1 MKQRHAFSWL
11 FFLTLGGCASYSDSF
26 MTIERA
32 LATRQYDVALQS
44 IERQSNQESQ
54 RVLYLLNK
62 GMILRMKRDFTSSNV
77 VLEAAKQEMNRLYAT
92 SIRENALSFVIN
104 DSTVSYTGDEY
115 EQVLLH
121 FYMALN
127 FLELGKPD
135 AARVEALQVDVK
147 LRELNENISSFQ
159 SDEHALLRYLTAMIY
174 EDGSEWSDAMIA
186 YRKAYEE
193 YKKTTA
199 TAVPNLL
206 KQDLLRLTQRLGLRD
221 EEEKYRTEFG
231 ITPEKIPSIP
241 PQEPPKK
248 SAHESKEH
256 EQLAI
261 SRNGELVFFLHNGLA
276 PIKREKAV
284 SLPDVSSGKIV
295 RIALPY
301 YQARLNLVHA
311 ARISVVEQQPMPN
324 ILLPNLNN
332 SDLTNPGL
340 IKPGLVKPNTST
352 TNTKTTEQMENV
364 AAVAEHTL
372 NARMPAITARTL
384 ARAVAKVQLQKAVTK
399 PSNKDNDAVVKL
411 IGGVAMQIAS
421 IATERADTR
430 SWLTLPSNIQLARL
444 PLSPGSYRVKIELLA
459 AGGQVVD
466 TREYADIVVTPARK
480 TYLTE
485 HWVAVQPAIVPTT
498 ISPPVTL
505 VPLSQSSRQE
515 SAASPASATPAPTE
529 LIAAQSTSALSSNT
543 NQAIGRK

>member
-1 MKQRHAFSWL
+1 VRQRHALSWL
-11 FFLTLGGCASYSDSF
+11 WLLLLTLGGCASYSDSF

-32 LATRQYDVALQS
+32 LATQQYDVALQS
-44 IERQSNQESQ
+44 IERQSNQKNQ

-62 GMILRMKRDFTSSNV
+62 GMILRMKRDFTGSNLA
-77 VLEAAKQEMNRLYAT
+77 LEAAKQEINRLYAT
-92 SIRENALSFVIN
+92 SIRENTLSFVVN

-135 AARVEALQVDVK
+135 AARVEALQVDIK
-147 LRELNENISSFQ
+147 LRELDENSNSQQFG
-159 SDEHALLRYLTAMIY
+159 EHALSRYLTAMIY

-199 TAVPNLL
+199 SPIPNLL
-206 KQDLLRLTQRLGLRD
+206 KQDLLRLTQRLGLHD
-221 EEEKYRTEFG
+221 EQAKYQTEFG
-231 ITPEKIPSIP
+231 ITPEKISTIP

-261 SRNGELVFFLHNGLA
+261 PRNGELVFFLHNGLA

-284 SLPDVSSGKIV
+284 SLLDPSSGKIV

-301 YQARLNLVHA
+301 YQARLNPVHA
-311 ARISVVEQQPMPN
+311 ARISVVKQQPTPN
-324 ILLPNLNN
+324 LLLPALNN
-332 SDLTNPGL
+332 PDA
-340 IKPGLVKPNTST
+340 ST

-364 AAVAEHTL
+364 AAVAERTL

-384 ARAVAKVQLQKAVTK
+384 ARAVAKVQLQNVVTK
-399 PSNKDNDAVVKL
+399 PSNKDNDAMVRL

-444 PLSPGSYRVKIELLA
+444 PLSPGSYKVKIELLA

-466 TREYADIVVTPARK
+466 AREYADIVVAPVRK

-485 HWVAVQPAIVPTT
+485 HWVAVQPTSVPTT

-505 VPLSQSSRQE
+505 SPLSQPSRQQ
-515 SAASPASATPAPTE
+515 
-529 LIAAQSTSALSSNT
+529 LAAQPTSPPSNA
-543 NQAIGRK
+543 NQIIGRK

>member
-1 MKQRHAFSWL
+1 
-11 FFLTLGGCASYSDSF
+11 

-32 LATRQYDVALQS
+32 LATRQYDAALQS
-44 IERQSNQESQ
+44 IERQSNQKNQ

-62 GMILRMKRDFTSSNV
+62 GMILRMKRDFTGSNLA
-77 VLEAAKQEMNRLYAT
+77 LEAAKQEINRLYAT
-92 SIRENALSFVIN
+92 SIRENTLSFVVN

-135 AARVEALQVDVK
+135 AARVEALQVDIK
-147 LRELNENISSFQ
+147 LRELDENSNLQQFG
-159 SDEHALLRYLTAMIY
+159 EHALSRYLTAMIY
-174 EDGSEWSDAMIA
+174 EDSSEWSDAMIA

-193 YKKTTA
+193 YKKTAA
-199 TAVPNLL
+199 TPVPNLL

-221 EEEKYRTEFG
+221 EQAKYQTEFG
-231 ITPEKIPSIP
+231 ITPEKISTIP
-241 PQEPPKK
+241 PEELPKK
-248 SAHESKEH
+248 SVHESKEH
-256 EQLAI
+256 EPLAI
-261 SRNGELVFFLHNGLA
+261 PRNGELVFFLHNGLA

-284 SLPDVSSGKIV
+284 SLLDPSSGKIV

-311 ARISVVEQQPMPN
+311 ARISVMEQQPIPN
-324 ILLPNLNN
+324 ILLPD
-332 SDLTNPGL
+332 SINPDL

-352 TNTKTTEQMENV
+352 TNTITTEQMENV

-384 ARAVAKVQLQKAVTK
+384 ARAVAKVHLQNTVTK
-399 PSNKDNDAVVKL
+399 PSGKDNDAMVRL

-444 PLSPGSYRVKIELLA
+444 PLSPGHYSVKIELLA
-459 AGGQVVD
+459 AGGQIVD
-466 TREYADIVVTPARK
+466 TREYADVVVAPARK

-485 HWVAVQPAIVPTT
+485 HWVAVQPAVVPTT
-498 ISPPVTL
+498 TSPPVTL
-505 VPLSQSSRQE
+505 FESSRQK
-515 SAASPASATPAPTE
+515 SAAQP
-529 LIAAQSTSALSSNT
+529 TSALPSNT
-543 NQAIGRK
+543 NQTVGRK

>member
-1 MKQRHAFSWL
+1 MGQRHAFSVL
-11 FFLTLGGCASYSDSF
+11 CLLTLGGCASYSDSF

-44 IERQSNQESQ
+44 IERQSNQENQ

-62 GMILRMKRDFTSSNV
+62 GMILRMKRDFTGSNIA
-77 VLEAAKQEMNRLYAT
+77 LEAAKQEMNRLYAT
-92 SIRENALSFVIN
+92 SIRENTLSFVIN

-135 AARVEALQVDVK
+135 AARVEALQVDIK
-147 LRELNENISSFQ
+147 LRELNENISSFK
-159 SDEHALLRYLTAMIY
+159 SGEHALLRYLTAMIY

-221 EEEKYRTEFG
+221 EQEKYQTEFSV
-231 ITPEKIPSIP
+231 TSEKI
-241 PQEPPKK
+241 
-248 SAHESKEH
+248 SATP
-256 EQLAI
+256 
-261 SRNGELVFFLHNGLA
+261 RNGELVFFLHNGLA

-284 SLPDVSSGKIV
+284 SLLDPSSGKIV

-311 ARISVVEQQPMPN
+311 ARISVVEQQPIPN
-324 ILLPNLNN
+324 ILLP
-332 SDLTNPGL
+332 DLINPDL
-340 IKPGLVKPNTST
+340 ISPDPST

-384 ARAVAKVQLQKAVTK
+384 ARAVAKVHLQNTVTK
-399 PSNKDNDAVVKL
+399 SSGKDNDAMVRL

-444 PLSPGSYRVKIELLA
+444 PLSPGHYRVKIELLA
-459 AGGQVVD
+459 AGGQIVD
-466 TREYADIVVTPARK
+466 TREYADVVVTPARK

-485 HWVAVQPAIVPTT
+485 HWVAVQPATVPTT

-515 SAASPASATPAPTE
+515 SAASPASVTLAPTE
-529 LIAAQSTSALSSNT
+529 LIAAQTTSVLPSNT
-543 NQAIGRK
+543 NQTIGRK

>member
-1 MKQRHAFSWL
+1 MRLRHVISLL
-11 FFLTLGGCASYSDSF
+11 FLLTLVGCASYSDSF

-32 LATRQYDVALQS
+32 LSTRQYDAALQS
-44 IERQSNQESQ
+44 IEQQSDRENQ

-62 GMILRMKRDFTSSNV
+62 GMILRMKRDFTGSNV
-77 VLEAAKQEMNRLYAT
+77 ALEAAKQEINRLYAT
-92 SIRENALSFVIN
+92 SIRENALSFVVN

-135 AARVEALQVDVK
+135 AARVEALQVDIK
-147 LRELNENISSFQ
+147 LRELDENSSSQQFG
-159 SDEHALLRYLTAMIY
+159 EHALSRYLTAMIY

-193 YKKTTA
+193 YRKTGSTP
-199 TAVPNLL
+199 VPNLL

-221 EEEKYRTEFG
+221 EQAKYQTEFG
-231 ITPEKIPSIP
+231 IIPEKKSPIP
-241 PQEPPKK
+241 PEE
-248 SAHESKEH
+248 SARDSKEQ
-256 EQLAI
+256 ERLVPPG
-261 SRNGELVFFLHNGLA
+261 NGELVFFLHNGLA

-284 SLPDVSSGKIV
+284 SLLDAGSGKIV

-301 YQARLNLVHA
+301 YQVRPNLVYV
-311 ARISVVEQQPMPN
+311 ARISVAEQQPVPN
-324 ILLPNLNN
+324 ILPPD
-332 SDLTNPGL
+332 SVNPDL
-340 IKPGLVKPNTST
+340 IKSNTNV
-352 TNTKTTEQMENV
+352 TNTINTELMENV

-384 ARAVAKVQLQKAVTK
+384 ARAVAKVQLQNAVSK
-399 PSNKDNDAVVKL
+399 SSNKDNEAMVKL

-444 PLSPGSYRVKIELLA
+444 SLPPGSYRVKIELLA
-459 AGGQVVD
+459 AGGRVVD
-466 TREYADIVVTPARK
+466 TREYADVVVAPARK

-485 HWVAVQPAIVPTT
+485 HWVAAQAAVVPTT
-498 ISPPVTL
+498 ISPPVIL
-505 VPLSQSSRQE
+505 VPLSQSGRQK
-515 SAASPASATPAPTE
+515 SAVQT
-529 LIAAQSTSALSSNT
+529 TSALPSST
-543 NQAIGRK
+543 NQTIGRK